1 MEHSFEPITIET
13 LRLLLRP
20 LIEGD
25 APALFAIFSD
35 RETMCFWST
44 APWTD
49 PSEGLRMVERDHESL
64 REGTAIRFG
73 IEDRE
78 TATLIGTCTFHNC
91 HHANRRAEV
100 GYALHRVSRGR
111 GLMHEALTALLTYG
125 FTTLN
130 LHRVE
135 ADIDPRNL
143 ASARSLERLG
153 FVREGLLRERWI
165 VGGEISDTAL
175 YGLLRS
181 DWDDSTASRSR
192 RWDAV

>member
-1 MEHSFEPITIET
+1 MEHSLEPITIET
-13 LRLLLRP
+13 PRLRLRP
-20 LIEGD
+20 LIEDD

-35 RETMCFWST
+35 REMMCFWST

-49 PSEGLRMVERDHESL
+49 PSEGLRMVERDRESL

-78 TATLIGTCTFHNC
+78 TATLIGTCAFHNC

-100 GYALHRVSRGR
+100 GYALDRAVRGR
-111 GLMHEALTALLTYG
+111 GLMHEALTALLSYG
-125 FTTLN
+125 FTTIE

-165 VGGEISDTAL
+165 VNGEISDTAL

-181 DWDDSTASRSR
+181 DWDAAVASATLR
-192 RWDAV
+192 RYPV